1 VVLGFLGIT
10 AAGPW
15 ARAADYSAP
24 EDVYELR
31 ARDPQQPL
39 EQPRRLLFPR
49 WQEDRR
55 ASVYGWVDCGIGG
68 NTQGSD
74 FNGTVGLQDRNL
86 QAMMNQLYL
95 VGERRLD
102 VDTDAWDWGARV
114 DLLYGTDAWQ
124 TNARGLDA
132 YLFNQFDNFGIP
144 RWESSRY
151 YSLAMPQLYGEV
163 GRGDLSVLLGHF
175 YTPLGYEV
183 VPAVGNFFYTHSYAF
198 MFGTPNTHTG
208 VLVNWEPNDGL
219 RVTSGVTNGWDNFTD
234 GMPAFSNPDYPGAS
248 NNVAYLGELVLTSAD
263 GGQLLAIA
271 ASTGNEYTP
280 VIEPTA
286 APGTLLVGNRSMV
299 TAYWQNELAE
309 QLTSVTEGWSAWQFN
324 ADTGFENVG
333 QQAGLAQWYGICQY
347 FYRGLTDQ
355 LSAGTRLEWFRDN
368 NGYRAAGHDS
378 GRSRH
383 GRRLRPVVSRLRRD
397 PAVLKRI
404 GRPMALRQAS
414 AEQRGPHVTGLITWI
429 WFMGVKRLVSGHF
442 CRGRISFATRGRPWP
457 AGRRVWCSTTCSPC
471 GGQARPRRDCASPP
485 RRCR

>member
-1 VVLGFLGIT
+1 MVLGFLGIT

-24 EDVYELR
+24 EDMYELR

-49 WQEDRR
+49 WQEERR

-234 GMPAFSNPDYPGAS
+234 GMPAVSNPDYPGAS

-280 VIEPTA
+280 AIEPTA

-299 TAYWQNELAE
+299 TAYWQNEVAE
-309 QLTSVTEGWSAWQFN
+309 QLTSVTEAWSAWQFN

-333 QQAGLAQWYGICQY
+333 QPAGLAQWYGICQY
-347 FYRGLTDQ
+347 LYRGLTDQ

-368 NGYRAAGHDS
+368 NGFRAAYPARNAATNSTPVAS
-378 GRSRH
+378 GFVGNFWAVSLGLNWTPTANWVVRPE
-383 GRRLRPVVSRLRRD
+383 LRYDWYTPDAYGSGGL
-397 PAVLKRI
+397 PF
-404 GRPMALRQAS
+404 
-414 AEQRGPHVTGLITWI
+414 GPLATTPGGLVTGDAYDQWYLGCDAILQ
-429 WFMGVKRLVSGHF
+429 F
-442 CRGRISFATRGRPWP
+442 
-457 AGRRVWCSTTCSPC
+457 
-471 GGQARPRRDCASPP
+471 
-485 RRCR
+485 

>member
-1 VVLGFLGIT
+1 MVPCRWPAAVAIVALG
-10 AAGPW
+10 AVCAGGSL
-15 ARAADYSAP
+15 AAADYSAP

-39 EQPRRLLFPR
+39 EQPRRLLWPR
-49 WQEDRR
+49 WQEARR

-102 VDTDAWDWGARV
+102 LETDDWDWGGRV

-144 RWESSRY
+144 RWDSSRY

-208 VLVNWEPNDGL
+208 VLANWEPEEGF

-234 GMPAFSNPDYPGAS
+234 GMPAFANPDYPGAS
-248 NNVAYLGELVLTSAD
+248 NNIAYLGELVLTSAD
-263 GGQLLAIA
+263 GSQLLSLA

-280 VIEPTA
+280 VIDPTV
-286 APGTLLVGNRSMV
+286 APGTILVGNRSMV
-299 TAYWQNELAE
+299 TAYWQSELADR
-309 QLTSVTEGWSAWQFN
+309 LTSVTEAWSAWQFN
-324 ADTGFENVG
+324 AATGYENAG

-347 FYRGLTDQ
+347 FYRGLTDH

-368 NGYRAAGHDS
+368 NGFRAAYPAREASDGTADVAS
-378 GRSRH
+378 GFVGNFWAVSLGLNWTPTANWVIRPE
-383 GRRLRPVVSRLRRD
+383 LRYDWYTPDAYGSD
-397 PAVLKRI
+397 
-404 GRPMALRQAS
+404 ALPF
-414 AEQRGPHVTGLITWI
+414 GPLATTPGGLVTGDAFDQWYLGCDAILQ
-429 WFMGVKRLVSGHF
+429 F
-442 CRGRISFATRGRPWP
+442 
-457 AGRRVWCSTTCSPC
+457 
-471 GGQARPRRDCASPP
+471 
-485 RRCR
+485 